1 MKNLDEHSL
10 IQNQTK
16 NLILVPSVGNKGK
29 DYINV
34 VYKNCK
40 MSFKE
45 PWQKILKLMKE
56 KI

>member
-1 MKNLDEHSL
+1 MKTLDENSL
-10 IQNQTK
+10 IQNQMK
-16 NLILVPSVGNKGK
+16 NSILILSVDKKDK

-34 VYKNCK
+34 MYKNCK

-45 PWQKILKLMKE
+45 PWQKILKLME